1 MSIIHVKLLP
11 KPIELDSERVSAV
24 DDLGAC
30 LIKLSAVVEDEH
42 HVSLELVL
50 ARVHLT
56 SDLGHYR
63 ANVHWVLNDTTVLFI
78 GLIIPKSVQSDRI
91 EEVCNFV
98 VIVEL
103 SQDKPALLHVRVW
116 KLLRCKWIVHGVF
129 VATTILFTV
138 IIVLLLL
145 SILSIFH
152 LSVIVSGK
160 GSIDELLLAMGHLE
174 LPAILLV
181 TKQIIIFINSLSRL
195 YDNSIVVLITDS
207 DQTP

>member
-56 SDLGHYR
+56 TDLGHYR

-103 SQDKPALLHVRVW
+103 SQDKPALLHVRVR

-138 IIVLLLL
+138 IIVLLFL

-160 GSIDELLLAMGHLE
+160 GSIDELLLAMVHLE

-195 YDNSIVVLITDS
+195 YHNSFVVLITDS